1 MAPTDSQLHAQTGQE
16 RQRWI
21 NRNNYY
27 YKSLT
32 RFLQY
37 NVPANKAVL
46 EVGCGTGYLLN
57 ALQPSRGMGIDI
69 RADLVD
75 FARATY
81 PALTFRQQDAN
92 QPDFGGETFDYI
104 ILSDT
109 IGYLDDVQQVLMQ
122 LHAACHADTRLII
135 TYQNALWSPVLGA
148 AESIGLKM
156 PEKCQNWLDKGDI
169 ANLLTI
175 SDFDTVRTGK
185 RMLMPRY
192 VPLFSE
198 LMNRYVANL
207 PLFNRLGLFTFVVA
221 RSLRHAVPTTVPSV
235 TVVVPARN
243 EAGNIEAIVRRT
255 PQMGSRTELL
265 FVEGN
270 STDNTWAE
278 VQRVCAT
285 YTGPLELSCM
295 QQPGKGKGDAVRKGY
310 SHATGDILMILDA
323 DMTVPPEDLPKFYE
337 AIASGRGE
345 YINGSRLVYPM
356 EDQAMRTLNLM
367 GNKFFSMAFSWLL
380 SQRIKDTLCG
390 TKVMT
395 QANYKRLAAG
405 RGYFGDFDP
414 FGDFDLIFGSAK
426 LNLKFVEIP
435 IRYRA
440 RTYGET
446 NISRFKH
453 GWLLLKMTFFAL
465 NKIKFV

>member
-1 MAPTDSQLHAQTGQE
+1 MAPTDSQLHTPTGQE

-37 NVPANKAVL
+37 NVPAGRSVL

-57 ALQPSRGMGIDI
+57 ALEPSRGMGIDI
-69 RADLVD
+69 RADLIE
-75 FARATY
+75 FARTTY

-156 PEKCQNWLDKGDI
+156 PEKRQNWLDKGDI

-395 QANYKRLAAG
+395 QANYNRLAAG

>member
-1 MAPTDSQLHAQTGQE
+1 MVPTDSQLHAQTGQE

-37 NVPANKAVL
+37 NVPVGMSVL

-109 IGYLDDVQQVLMQ
+109 IGYLDDVQQVLTQ
-122 LHAACHADTRLII
+122 LHVACHADTRLII

-156 PEKCQNWLDKGDI
+156 PEKSQNWLDKGDI

-207 PLFNRLGLFTFVVA
+207 PLLNRLGLFTFVVA

-255 PQMGSRTELL
+255 PPMGSRTELL